1 MTLASALD
9 QTAARTR
16 FSGVVG
22 VLGGEPELLRGY
34 GLAHRSTGT
43 QVTTDTRFGTASGSK
58 TMTALVVL
66 ALVVEGRLGLDTP
79 ARDLLGEDLP
89 LVDDA
94 VTVRHLLTHTS
105 GIGDYLDEEELE
117 EGDYVLRR
125 PVHEYLTTSD
135 FLPDLQGHPQVFGPG
150 ERFTYCNGGYVVL
163 ALLAER
169 AASLGYHDLV
179 RTRVLEPAGMTD
191 SGFFRGDALP
201 ARTATGYLGVDDDA
215 ISNVFHL
222 PILATGDGGLHTTA
236 ADVHRFFVALHD
248 GRLLPDAARD
258 QMLTVQTPVPDYPG
272 GYGFGMWLREN
283 ADGVVQPTM
292 QGEDAGVSFVARHD
306 PVTGLTRVILSNTAD
321 GAWPMWDT
329 LLD

>member
-1 MTLASALD
+1 MTNTSELD
-9 QTAARTR
+9 KTAADTH
-16 FSGVVG
+16 FSGVVA
-22 VLGGEPELLRGY
+22 VLGGDEELVRCY
-34 GLAHRSTGT
+34 GLANRSTGT
-43 QVTTDTRFGTASGSK
+43 PVTEDTRFGTASGSK
-58 TMTALVVL
+58 TMTAVVVL
-66 ALVVEGRLGLDTP
+66 SLVAEGRLRLDTP
-79 ARDLLGEDLP
+79 ARDLLGDDLP

-125 PVHEYLTTSD
+125 PVHEYLTTAD
-135 FLPDLQGHPQVFGPG
+135 FLPDLDGHPQAFSPG
-150 ERFTYCNGGYVVL
+150 ERFTYCNGAYVVL

-169 AASLGYHDLV
+169 AASLGYHELV
-179 RTRVLEPAGMTD
+179 RTRVLEPAGMSD

-236 ADVHRFFVALHD
+236 ADVHRFFTALD
-248 GRLLPDAARD
+248 EGRLLPDAVRD
-258 QMLTVQTPVPDYPG
+258 EMLTVQTAVPDYPG
-272 GYGFGMWLREN
+272 GYGFGIWLRE
-283 ADGVVQPTM
+283 ADGAVHPTM

-306 PVTGLTRVILSNTAD
+306 RARGVTRVILSNTAD